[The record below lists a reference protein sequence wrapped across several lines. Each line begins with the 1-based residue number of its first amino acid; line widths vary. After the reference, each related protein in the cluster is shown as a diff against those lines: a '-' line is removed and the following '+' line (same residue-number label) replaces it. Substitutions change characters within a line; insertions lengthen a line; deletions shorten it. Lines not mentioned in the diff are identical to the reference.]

1 MSTAPPTVVTGRAAR
16 SGTRAGVLV
25 VGGTG
30 ILRPAVDVLLARGIA
45 VTVLSRSEARVEAL
59 PPGVRGV
66 VGDLDDPASLARALR
81 SSRPAAGACLA
92 YLPGAVPSPVSAD
105 GLVAASAGGT
115 DGLRTAS
122 AGGPDRALA
131 VLRAAVP
138 GPLVAVLPSAAAAP
152 PTVIADVQPA
162 LAARLAVAGVP
173 AGELRVLLLGWA
185 APTAGPTRWHSPAE
199 VSRAALECLD
209 DPSTRVLGVVRPWA
223 DRPGGRRAAA
233 ADQPDRPDPSRRVDD
248 GSARPG
254 LELVISRRVRE
265 YRRIAGLSVAD
276 AARRVGVSKAM
287 LSKIENAQTSCSL
300 ATLSRLAAGL
310 GVPVTALF
318 RGIDDEREA
327 VFTAAGHGARIS
339 RHGARIGHDYELLGH
354 LRGPAKDQEAL
365 LVTLTES
372 SEVFPL
378 FQHPGVEFLHMLSG
392 AMVYGHGDARHTMR
406 PGDSLQFDG
415 QGPHGPVELVEL
427 PARFLSVTAHEVT
440 AP

>member
-1 MSTAPPTVVTGRAAR
+1 MSTSPPTVVTGRAAP

-30 ILRPAVDVLLARGIA
+30 ILRPAVDALLARGVA
-45 VTVLSRSEARVEAL
+45 VTVLSRSEARLRAL

-66 VGDLDDPASLARALR
+66 VGDLDDPAALARALR
-81 SSRPAAGACLA
+81 SSRPAPGACLA
-92 YLPGAVPSPVSAD
+92 YLPGAVP
-105 GLVAASAGGT
+105 AGGS
-115 DGLRTAS
+115 DEAV
-122 AGGPDRALA
+122 A

-152 PTVIADVQPA
+152 PSEIADVQPA
-162 LAARLAVAGVP
+162 LARRLAAAGVP
-173 AGELRVLLLGWA
+173 AGDLRVLLLGWT
-185 APTAGPTRWHSPAE
+185 APGAGPPRWHSPAE
-199 VSRAALECLD
+199 VSGAALECLD
-209 DPSTRVLGVVRPWA
+209 DPSTQVLGVLRPWA
-223 DRPGGRRAAA
+223 DRPGGRAESP
-233 ADQPDRPDPSRRVDD
+233 QRVDE
-248 GSARPG
+248 GGASPG

-392 AMVYGHGDARHTMR
+392 AMVYGHGDARHAMR

-427 PARFLSVTAHEVT
+427 PARFLSVTAQEVT
-440 AP
+440 GP